1 MIAVK
6 AFTQTNQVISAA
18 LVKVA
23 FHLCRTEAFGTGWD
37 RKARWHY

>member
-1 MIAVK
+1 MLAIK

-23 FHLCRTEAFGTGWD
+23 FYLCRTEAFGTSWN
-37 RKARWHY
+37 